1 MSKIKRVTFGALLLL
16 LSAVVIVFMLE
27 NSQSSELVFL
37 GWSTPPLP
45 VAVYI
50 VAALLL
56 GGVVGP
62 AIGWVVRSGK
72 KARG

>member
-1 MSKIKRVTFGALLLL
+1 VSKIKRVTFGALLLL

-56 GGVVGP
+56 GGVVGS

-72 KARG
+72 NARG